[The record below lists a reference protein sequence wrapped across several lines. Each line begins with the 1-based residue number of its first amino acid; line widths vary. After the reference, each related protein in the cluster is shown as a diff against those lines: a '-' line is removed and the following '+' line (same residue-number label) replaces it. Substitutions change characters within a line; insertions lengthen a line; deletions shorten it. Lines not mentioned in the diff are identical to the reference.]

1 MTRQIQH
8 QDVLNI
14 RTRFR
19 LFFLSI
25 IVGAVMGG
33 AGGWQWTHKGMT
45 TLESEI
51 FDKYSEAWAYQQT
64 GFGGL
69 SVQNTESSSSEGM
82 AMAILPIEK
91 VSGKYQI
98 TATEFL
104 KFMHDKYPKLAQE
117 FDAKS
122 ALGLVYL
129 PSAGALAGAF
139 LLFALSSLIKK
150 EERN

>member
-14 RTRFR
+14 KTRFR

-25 IVGAVMGG
+25 VVGAVMGG

-51 FDKYSEAWAYQQT
+51 FNKYTEAWVYQQT

-69 SVQNTESSSSEGM
+69 SIQNTKSSNEGM

-91 VSGKYQI
+91 ATSGKHQI

-117 FDAKS
+117 FDTKS
-122 ALGLVYL
+122 AVELAYL
-129 PSAGALAGAF
+129 PSAGALAGAV
-139 LLFALSSLIKK
+139 LLFGLAGLIK
-150 EERN
+150 EDEGN